1 MMFKA
6 DKLSKIVVAG
16 NKNKLKEVIEILHN
30 FYAIN
35 IIEYK
40 GDQKDFS
47 IGSPLIE
54 AEKSSSLL
62 VKVRALKKLLNVPE
76 DMSKFIPIKE
86 STILENM
93 EGQLTH
99 IELEASRHY
108 ETKSN
113 LSKEIGDIS
122 QKISILEHYKN
133 LDIELQYLKP
143 YDNLEILSGISKE
156 NLNQILDSYTDKMM
170 ILKGEENFY
179 LLYYPKTISKE
190 VKSKLEGIQFEEL
203 PLPEGEGKAAD
214 YIAKLSLEKEKLETK
229 KKEVESILDELKE
242 RYSFFLLA
250 CEEALEISS
259 SKALSPLAMGTSS
272 NAFFLFA
279 WVPAKKYEKLKSKL
293 EKLYP
298 SIYIDTISTEKHE
311 IIPTKF
317 NHPSFLKPLD
327 GITET
332 YAVPSYHELDPTFL
346 FFTFFVIFFGAI
358 VGDLGYGIVFIII
371 GSILIYKEIK
381 GMVELGWLL
390 IWSGLSA
397 SFFGS
402 IVYADFFGIPFEGN
416 SQYTWS
422 TIAHINIPLPSIVDK
437 LSPSGIYFLL
447 AFSLFLGILHLTL
460 GALIAIYNER
470 EEGIKKIIGKLS
482 WVVLLYSIFLIAIAK
497 VSSAPIFRLFW
508 SYIEPIFVPNWN
520 MSGIPIPYSSII
532 LLIVGIIMLA
542 IGEGPL
548 SVVEIPKLISNLIS
562 YLRIGALCVAKAG
575 LVYEFYVMLFPLVY
589 SHNIALAIVGIAITI
604 FIQTFL
610 LLLGSLSAGIQSIRL
625 NYVEF
630 GTKFFQGT
638 GVKFKPFGHI
648 RKFTIK

>member
-1 MMFKA
+1 MFKA
-6 DKLSKIVVAG
+6 DKLSKIVIAG
-16 NKNKLKEVIEILHN
+16 NKKRLKEVIEVLHS
-30 FYAIN
+30 FYAVN

-47 IGSPLIE
+47 IGSPLGE
-54 AEKSSSLL
+54 AEKSASLL
-62 VKVRALKKLLNVPE
+62 VKVRALKKLLNVP
-76 DMSKFIPIKE
+76 DDLPRFIPIKE
-86 STILENM
+86 STVLENM

-108 ETKSN
+108 ETKSK
-113 LSKEIGDIS
+113 LSKEIGELS

-133 LDIELQYLKP
+133 LNIDLKYLKP
-143 YDNLEILSGISKE
+143 YDNLEIISGTSKE
-156 NLNQILDSYTDKMM
+156 NINQILGELANKMM
-170 ILKGEENFY
+170 ILNAEDNFY

-190 VKSKLEGIQFEEL
+190 VKSKLESIQFEEI
-203 PLPEGEGKAAD
+203 PLPEGEGKASD
-214 YIAKLSLEKEKLETK
+214 YIAKLSAENERLNVK

-242 RYSFFLLA
+242 KYSFFLLA

-259 SKALSPLAMGTSS
+259 SKALSPLVMGTSK

-279 WVPAKKYEKLKSKL
+279 WVPTKKYEKLKNKL
-293 EKLYP
+293 EKMYP
-298 SIYIDTISTEKHE
+298 SIYIDIISTERHE

-317 NHPSFLKPLD
+317 NHPRFLKPLE

-332 YAVPSYHELDPTFL
+332 YAVPSYHELDPTIL

-358 VGDLGYGIVFIII
+358 VGDLGYGLVFIII
-371 GSILIYKEIK
+371 GSILIYKEVK

-390 IWSGLSA
+390 IWSGIVA

-402 IVYADFFGIPFEGN
+402 VVYADFFGIPFEGN

-422 TIAHINIPLPSIVDK
+422 TITHINIPLPSIVDK

-460 GALIAIYNER
+460 GSLIAIYNER
-470 EEGIKKIIGKLS
+470 EEGIKKIIGKVS

-497 VSSAPIFRLFW
+497 VSGAPIFRLFW
-508 SYIEPIFVPNWN
+508 NYIEPIFVPNWN
-520 MSGIPIPYSSII
+520 MSGILIPYSSII
-532 LLIVGIIMLA
+532 LLIIGIIMVS

-589 SHNIALAIVGIAITI
+589 SHNIVLAIVGIAITI